1 MPSISVIDSAM
12 GFEGM
17 TTRPGLG
24 LLAAFLKRSQ
34 MLNGEKRGLIEFG
47 TYKGRVSALMG
58 LMQRTDD
65 RLDLVDVKDYLD
77 RPRLD
82 SLGINYHF
90 HLSTSEKW
98 DSSQLEADEVYFSHH
113 DASHYFHN
121 VSHELNE
128 MRGLLSPYGVIALD
142 DFTDTFNQVR
152 AAYYHQ
158 RYALG
163 GPFELL
169 LQGWGKAILVRTAAF
184 GSYEK
189 FVLEDLQPILRGL
202 GMETMLAR
210 TDAVPESRAFS
221 IVLKKGPDEPDRYGL
236 RVWGDRFYRP
246 SVQTKV

>member
-1 MPSISVIDSAM
+1 M

-17 TTRPGLG
+17 TTRPALALLG
-24 LLAAFLKRSQ
+24 AFLRFSQ
-34 MLNGEKRGLIEFG
+34 ELNTEKHGLIEFG

-58 LMQRTDD
+58 LMQRADD

-82 SLGINYHF
+82 SLGIQYNF

-98 DSSQLEADEVYFSHH
+98 DSSQIEREEVYFSHH

-121 VSHELNE
+121 VSHELSE
-128 MRGLLSPYGVIALD
+128 MRGLLSPFGVIALD
-142 DFTDTFNQVR
+142 DFTDTFSQVR

-163 GPFELL
+163 SPFELL

-184 GSYEK
+184 EKYEK
-189 FVLEDLQPILRGL
+189 FVLEELQQVLRGL

-210 TDAVPESRAFS
+210 TDAVSEARAFS
-221 IVLKKGPDEPDRYGL
+221 IVLKKGPGEPDLYGL

-246 SVQTKV
+246 SLLGKV